1 MVHTELTQKI
11 KTHFYNKKTP
21 PPPENRPLHEKTLKI
36 YGGAGEVTNANIVR
50 RLRIACRIPQ
60 ATNTHS
66 QHVVLIAFPPTT
78 MVTRTRLSVTL

>member
-1 MVHTELTQKI
+1 MVHTELIQKI
-11 KTHFYNKKTP
+11 KTHFYRKKIHP
-21 PPPENRPLHEKTLKI
+21 PAENRAAHEITLKI

-66 QHVVLIAFPPTT
+66 QHVVLIAFPPTP
-78 MVTRTRLSVTL
+78 MVTRTRLSVTS